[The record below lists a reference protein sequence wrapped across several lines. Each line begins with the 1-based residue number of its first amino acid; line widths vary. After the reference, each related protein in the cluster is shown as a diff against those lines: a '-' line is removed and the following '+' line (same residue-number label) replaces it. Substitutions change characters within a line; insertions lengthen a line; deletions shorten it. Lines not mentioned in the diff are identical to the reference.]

1 MTTPT
6 QPGPRPLLLIAHP
19 GHELRLFGWLRQA
32 KPLIAILT
40 DGSGSTGISR
50 IDLSEKLVAATGG
63 EIVMPGRFAESEL
76 YDIMLHADV
85 APLAQMVGE
94 LAERMRAEGTR
105 MIVCDA
111 GEGYHPG
118 HDLCL
123 PLATRAAELCRG
135 AGGAAQIRQ
144 CEYRV
149 VGDPRAG
156 GAKELVLALD
166 DATLRDKIRESRSYA
181 AASGDVLSQEV
192 QYMFETYGEDSFRY
206 EGLSPAGTEAAQLH
220 DGLRYYERRGE
231 ERVREGRYRQVLRH
245 ATHIAPLVAA
255 LQARAN

>member
-1 MTTPT
+1 
-6 QPGPRPLLLIAHP
+6 LLLIAHP
-19 GHELRLFGWLRQA
+19 GHELRLFGWLRRA
-32 KPLIAILT
+32 NPLIAILT

-50 IDLSEKLVAATGG
+50 IDLSEKLVAGIGG
-63 EIVMPGRFAESEL
+63 EIIMAGRFAEPEL
-76 YDIMLHADV
+76 YEIMMRGDV
-85 APLAQMVGE
+85 APLARMVDE
-94 LAERMRAEGTR
+94 LAARMRIEGTR
-105 MIVCDA
+105 MVVCDS

-123 PLATRAAELCRG
+123 PLATRATELCR
-135 AGGAAQIRQ
+135 ASGGAAQIRQ

-156 GAKELVLALD
+156 GAKECVLVLD

-181 AASGDVLSQEV
+181 AASGDVLTQEV

-206 EGLSPAGTEAAQLH
+206 EGLAPAGTEAPQLH